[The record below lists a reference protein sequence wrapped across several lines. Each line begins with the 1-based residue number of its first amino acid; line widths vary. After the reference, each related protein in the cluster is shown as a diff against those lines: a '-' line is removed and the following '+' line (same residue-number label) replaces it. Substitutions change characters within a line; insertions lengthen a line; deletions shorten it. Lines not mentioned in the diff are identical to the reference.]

1 MDILVGI
8 ISVFLLSFTVY
19 KASEVFVHSVK
30 SLAKDGFLSKF
41 LLASIFGGIATSIPE
56 VFIGITSSI
65 ERKPE
70 IAVGNALGSNIA
82 DLALILPLVILVSG
96 RVISID
102 KEEIGVKHSFLI
114 FTSSFAPFLLAV
126 DGVISR
132 VDGLFL
138 LGMFFI
144 YTFYIFQKRP
154 SGVFSLFSFL
164 RKVSHKL
171 HKKDTKNSLLALVF
185 SILILLL
192 ASDFLV
198 KTALFLSLRL
208 NIRVFLLSMFLIA
221 VGTSLPEFF
230 VALQALRKNDVSILF
245 GDIFGSL
252 VTNANL
258 VVGIAGVVSPIVFAN
273 LYFYTLSIIVL
284 FLSFILFA
292 IFSFT
297 KSKIEHWEALVLL
310 FLYIIFFIFEGT
322 I

>member
-19 KASEVFVHSVK
+19 KASEVFVHSLK
-30 SLAKDGFLSKF
+30 SLAKDGFLGKF

-56 VFIGITSSI
+56 VFIGIT
-65 ERKPE
+65 
-70 IAVGNALGSNIA
+70 
-82 DLALILPLVILVSG
+82 
-96 RVISID
+96 
-102 KEEIGVKHSFLI
+102 
-114 FTSSFAPFLLAV
+114 SFAPFLLAV

-164 RKVSHKL
+164 RKVYHQL